1 LDTHALLWFLDD
13 DPQLVPTAKSLIED
27 QANRKHV
34 SVATCWEIAIKAGL
48 KKLDLGE
55 PAITFLTRELAT
67 NRFELLGIPQATE
80 GGSRRLFLV
89 NSCFRVR
96 FDAEPASPLKRQSI
110 DPSPETARWTPI
122 QSRIRPTRP

>member
-1 LDTHALLWFLDD
+1 VNLLLDTHALLWFPDD

-27 QANRKHV
+27 PANRKHV

-67 NRFELLGIPQATE
+67 NRFELLGIELAHATFVETLPPHHKDPFDRLLVAQALIDNLPLVSADTILDQY
-80 GGSRRLFLV
+80 GVTRLW
-89 NSCFRVR
+89 
-96 FDAEPASPLKRQSI
+96 K
-110 DPSPETARWTPI
+110 
-122 QSRIRPTRP
+122 